1 MICLLL
7 AALLCSCLS
16 AAAEEAAPTV
26 RVLLRR
32 LNLTDRIDLQLTGAY
47 TLHWGKDSRMLAPD
61 RSRITVQV
69 RRDRLFLFYAG
80 AALDCGESLRFQRAE
95 AGAATPGLT
104 ILPGDALYPGDLRLT
119 VAGGQLQP
127 VVTLNMEDYLLG
139 VVPYEMSDDF
149 PLEALKA
156 QAVCARTYA
165 LSRIDPSKAWD
176 LVDTTNDQVFR
187 GVTGNHE
194 QSARAV
200 RETAGLVGTWRGK
213 VAHCYYGAS
222 NGGQTELPA
231 HVWNAKEE
239 SGCYAMTDDPYDTE
253 NPQSVVRRARIRK
266 DGQNLPEEMVRTLRE
281 MIFAQPQMAD
291 WVHQEDA
298 FRIDGVTGVTLTDP
312 RYPEPSRLMTKLE
325 ISVSVSGKQLL
336 APETPDPLIYEPDD
350 GEEDGAGPTPA
361 PAAEPGLR
369 LSEFRPAGTFAV
381 SLNLFPYL
389 IRELQISIYGA
400 DNEIVTVT
408 EEGDHWLLSAGRYG
422 HGVGMSQRGAQ
433 WMAEKYG
440 KSFQEILNFYFPGMK
455 LKKDDELVS
464 VCVAYDDD
472 ELILISKDGYCNKYS
487 SKILSDLAA
496 KAQGVM
502 GINVKNDELVC
513 AVADHHDQK
522 ELLINTDKGGF
533 KRIHTDKLELTS
545 RNTKGYRIFRQ
556 IKSKPHSI
564 VRGFM
569 ASSYNSLYVYNDGK
583 LEEMSVSEVPFME
596 LEQSFSMPLELNENY
611 FYVCKDMSDI
621 PDVEII
627 DIPQDYYS
635 SQQESEQTTL
645 FD

>member
-1 MICLLL
+1 MTSRTETGNRGAGRRTAVRMLCLLL

-16 AAAEEAAPTV
+16 AAAEETAPTV

-325 ISVSVSGKQLL
+325 ISVSVSGKQFL

-350 GEEDGAGPTPA
+350 GEEDGTGPTPA
-361 PAAEPGLR
+361 PTAEPGLR
-369 LSEFRPAGTFAV
+369 LSEFRPAGTFTV

-440 KSFQEILNFYFPGMK
+440 KSFQEILDFYFPGMK
-455 LKKDDELVS
+455 LKKAAAGAETLPTPDPLLAETPGPAATPTPRPTLMPVAEENLPEGAWLASVENIEDD
-464 VCVAYDDD
+464 
-472 ELILISKDGYCNKYS
+472 S
-487 SKILSDLAA
+487 SLNLRAEPA
-496 KAQGVM
+496 
-502 GINVKNDELVC
+502 
-513 AVADHHDQK
+513 
-522 ELLINTDKGGF
+522 
-533 KRIHTDKLELTS
+533 
-545 RNTKGYRIFRQ
+545 
-556 IKSKPHSI
+556 
-564 VRGFM
+564 
-569 ASSYNSLYVYNDGK
+569 ASSEILMRLYKHQRLIVLETCEDPAWVHVRTDSAEGFVMVSFLEK
-583 LEEMSVSEVPFME
+583 L
-596 LEQSFSMPLELNENY
+596 N
-611 FYVCKDMSDI
+611 
-621 PDVEII
+621 
-627 DIPQDYYS
+627 
-635 SQQESEQTTL
+635 
-645 FD
+645 

>member
-1 MICLLL
+1 MTSRTETGNRGAGRRGAVRMLCLLL

-16 AAAEEAAPTV
+16 AAAEETAPTV

-32 LNLTDRIDLQLTGAY
+32 LKLTDRIDLQLTGAY

-80 AALDCGESLRFQRAE
+80 ATLDCGESLRFQRAE

-104 ILPGDALYPGDLRLT
+104 ILPGEALYPGDLRLT

-176 LVDTTNDQVFR
+176 LVDTTDDQVFR

-298 FRIDGVTGVTLTDP
+298 FRIDGVTGMALTDS

-325 ISVSVSGKQLL
+325 ISVSVSGKQFL

-350 GEEDGAGPTPA
+350 GEEDGTGPTPA
-361 PAAEPGLR
+361 PTAEPGLR
-369 LSEFRPAGTFAV
+369 LSEFRPAGTFTV

-440 KSFQEILNFYFPGMK
+440 KSFQEILDFYFPGMK
-455 LKKDDELVS
+455 LKKAAAGAETLPTPDPLLAETPGPAATPTPRPTLMPVAEENLPEGAWLASVENIEDD
-464 VCVAYDDD
+464 
-472 ELILISKDGYCNKYS
+472 S
-487 SKILSDLAA
+487 SLNLRAEPA
-496 KAQGVM
+496 
-502 GINVKNDELVC
+502 
-513 AVADHHDQK
+513 
-522 ELLINTDKGGF
+522 
-533 KRIHTDKLELTS
+533 
-545 RNTKGYRIFRQ
+545 
-556 IKSKPHSI
+556 
-564 VRGFM
+564 
-569 ASSYNSLYVYNDGK
+569 ASSEILMRLYKHQRLIVLETCEDPAWVHVRTDSAEGFVMVSFLEK
-583 LEEMSVSEVPFME
+583 L
-596 LEQSFSMPLELNENY
+596 N
-611 FYVCKDMSDI
+611 
-621 PDVEII
+621 
-627 DIPQDYYS
+627 
-635 SQQESEQTTL
+635 
-645 FD
+645 

>member
-1 MICLLL
+1 MTSRTETGNRGAGRRTAVRMLCLLL

-16 AAAEEAAPTV
+16 AAAEETAPTV

-298 FRIDGVTGVTLTDP
+298 FRIDGVTGVALTDP

-325 ISVSVSGKQLL
+325 ISVSVSGKQFL

-350 GEEDGAGPTPA
+350 GEEDGTGPTPA
-361 PAAEPGLR
+361 PTAEPGLR
-369 LSEFRPAGTFAV
+369 LSEFRPAGTFTV

-440 KSFQEILNFYFPGMK
+440 KSFQEILDFYFPGMK
-455 LKKDDELVS
+455 LKKAAAGAETLPTPDPLLAETPGPAATPTPRPTLMPVAEENLPEGAWLASVENIEDD
-464 VCVAYDDD
+464 
-472 ELILISKDGYCNKYS
+472 S
-487 SKILSDLAA
+487 SLNLRAEPA
-496 KAQGVM
+496 
-502 GINVKNDELVC
+502 
-513 AVADHHDQK
+513 
-522 ELLINTDKGGF
+522 
-533 KRIHTDKLELTS
+533 
-545 RNTKGYRIFRQ
+545 
-556 IKSKPHSI
+556 
-564 VRGFM
+564 
-569 ASSYNSLYVYNDGK
+569 ASSEILMRLYKHQRLIVLETCEDPAWVHVRTDSAEGFVMVSFLEK
-583 LEEMSVSEVPFME
+583 L
-596 LEQSFSMPLELNENY
+596 N
-611 FYVCKDMSDI
+611 
-621 PDVEII
+621 
-627 DIPQDYYS
+627 
-635 SQQESEQTTL
+635 
-645 FD
+645 

>member
-1 MICLLL
+1 MTSRTETGNRGAGRRTAVRMLCLLL

-16 AAAEEAAPTV
+16 AAAEETAPTV

-298 FRIDGVTGVTLTDP
+298 FRIDGVTGVALTDP

-325 ISVSVSGKQLL
+325 ISVSVSGKQFL

-350 GEEDGAGPTPA
+350 GEEDGTGPTPA
-361 PAAEPGLR
+361 PTAEPGLR
-369 LSEFRPAGTFAV
+369 LSEFRPAGTFTV

-408 EEGDHWLLSAGRYG
+408 EEGDHWLLAAGRYG

-440 KSFQEILNFYFPGMK
+440 KSFQEILDFYFPGMK
-455 LKKDDELVS
+455 LKKAAAGAETLPTPDPLLAETPGPAATPTPRPTLMPVAEENLPEGAWLASVENIEDD
-464 VCVAYDDD
+464 
-472 ELILISKDGYCNKYS
+472 S
-487 SKILSDLAA
+487 SLNLRAEPA
-496 KAQGVM
+496 
-502 GINVKNDELVC
+502 
-513 AVADHHDQK
+513 
-522 ELLINTDKGGF
+522 
-533 KRIHTDKLELTS
+533 
-545 RNTKGYRIFRQ
+545 
-556 IKSKPHSI
+556 
-564 VRGFM
+564 
-569 ASSYNSLYVYNDGK
+569 ASSEILMRLYKHQRLIVLETCEDPAWVHVRTDSAEGFVMVSFLEK
-583 LEEMSVSEVPFME
+583 L
-596 LEQSFSMPLELNENY
+596 N
-611 FYVCKDMSDI
+611 
-621 PDVEII
+621 
-627 DIPQDYYS
+627 
-635 SQQESEQTTL
+635 
-645 FD
+645 

>member
-1 MICLLL
+1 MTSRTETGNRGADRSAQGCRGRRGAVRMICLLL

-47 TLHWGKDSRMLAPD
+47 TIHWGKDSRMLAPD

-127 VVTLNMEDYLLG
+127 VMTLNMEDYLLG

-165 LSRIDPSKAWD
+165 LSRIDPSKAYD

-187 GVTGNHE
+187 GVTGSHE

-231 HVWNAKEE
+231 HVWSAKEE
-239 SGCYAMTDDPYDTE
+239 SGCYAVTDDPYDTE
-253 NPQSVVRRARIRK
+253 NPQSVVRKARIRK

-298 FRIDGVTGVTLTDP
+298 FRIDGVTGAALTDP
-312 RYPEPSRLMTKLE
+312 RYPEPCRLMTKLE
-325 ISVSVSGKQLL
+325 ISVSISGKQFL

-350 GEEDGAGPTPA
+350 GEEDGTGPTPA
-361 PAAEPGLR
+361 PTAEPGLR
-369 LSEFRPAGTFAV
+369 LSEFRPAGTFTV
-381 SLNLFPYL
+381 RLNLFPYL

-408 EEGDHWLLSAGRYG
+408 EEGDHWLLAAGRYG

-440 KSFQEILNFYFPGMK
+440 KSFQEILDFYFPGMK
-455 LKKDDELVS
+455 LQKAAAGAGVLPTPDPLLAETPGPAATPTPRPTLMPVAEENLPEGAWLASVENIEDD
-464 VCVAYDDD
+464 
-472 ELILISKDGYCNKYS
+472 S
-487 SKILSDLAA
+487 SLNLRAEPA
-496 KAQGVM
+496 
-502 GINVKNDELVC
+502 
-513 AVADHHDQK
+513 
-522 ELLINTDKGGF
+522 
-533 KRIHTDKLELTS
+533 
-545 RNTKGYRIFRQ
+545 
-556 IKSKPHSI
+556 
-564 VRGFM
+564 
-569 ASSYNSLYVYNDGK
+569 ASSEILMRLYKHQRLIVLETCEDPVWVHVRTDSAEGFVMVSFLEK
-583 LEEMSVSEVPFME
+583 L
-596 LEQSFSMPLELNENY
+596 
-611 FYVCKDMSDI
+611 D
-621 PDVEII
+621 
-627 DIPQDYYS
+627 
-635 SQQESEQTTL
+635 
-645 FD
+645 

>member
-1 MICLLL
+1 MTSRTETGNRGAGRRTAVRMLCLLL

-16 AAAEEAAPTV
+16 AAAEETAPTV

-350 GEEDGAGPTPA
+350 GEEDGTGPTPA
-361 PAAEPGLR
+361 PTAEPGLR
-369 LSEFRPAGTFAV
+369 LSEFRPAGTFTV

-408 EEGDHWLLSAGRYG
+408 EEGDHWLLAAGRYG

-440 KSFQEILNFYFPGMK
+440 KSFQEILDFYFPGMK
-455 LKKDDELVS
+455 LKKAAAGAETLPTPDPLLAETPGPAATPTPRPTLMPVAEENLPEGAWLASVENIEDD
-464 VCVAYDDD
+464 
-472 ELILISKDGYCNKYS
+472 S
-487 SKILSDLAA
+487 SLNLRAEPA
-496 KAQGVM
+496 
-502 GINVKNDELVC
+502 
-513 AVADHHDQK
+513 
-522 ELLINTDKGGF
+522 
-533 KRIHTDKLELTS
+533 
-545 RNTKGYRIFRQ
+545 
-556 IKSKPHSI
+556 
-564 VRGFM
+564 
-569 ASSYNSLYVYNDGK
+569 ASSEILMRLYKHQRLIVLETCEDPAWVHVRTDSAEGFVMVSFLEK
-583 LEEMSVSEVPFME
+583 L
-596 LEQSFSMPLELNENY
+596 N
-611 FYVCKDMSDI
+611 
-621 PDVEII
+621 
-627 DIPQDYYS
+627 
-635 SQQESEQTTL
+635 
-645 FD
+645 